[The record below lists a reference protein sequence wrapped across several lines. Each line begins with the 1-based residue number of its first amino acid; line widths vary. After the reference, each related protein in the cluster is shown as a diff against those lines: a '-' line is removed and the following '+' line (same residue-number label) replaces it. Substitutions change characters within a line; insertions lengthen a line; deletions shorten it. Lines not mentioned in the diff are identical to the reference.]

1 MANTMYAI
9 GSPSEKQWL
18 TDGGETGLR
27 VVNTFYQAQFFPTL
41 EDAEA
46 HLVATKR
53 YAAEFADEGFTDD
66 QDLIE
71 FVGDAQVFVVNCDI
85 QRTE

>member
-9 GSPSEKQWL
+9 GSHNEKLWL

-27 VVNTFYQAQFFPTL
+27 VVNTFNQAQFFPTL

-53 YAAEFADEGFTDD
+53 YAAEDADEGFTDD
-66 QDLIE
+66 QELIE
-71 FVGDAQVFVVNCDI
+71 FVGDAQVFVINCDI

>member
-1 MANTMYAI
+1 MANTIYAI
-9 GSPSEKQWL
+9 GSRNEKLWL

-46 HLVATKR
+46 HLVSTKH
-53 YAAEFADEGFTDD
+53 YAAEDADEGFADG
-66 QDLIE
+66 QALLE